1 MTVSVARLH
10 AGDGYTYLTRQVAS
24 GDHPRDRGQD
34 LADYYTAHGAP
45 PGHWH
50 GSAAHALGVGGVVTE
65 SQMKALF
72 GEGLHPNADVLID
85 AALQEGRSPDDAVYS
100 ARLGRKFATFDPSR
114 EQRWETALDQAREHV
129 AGTGTGAG
137 DLTREQ
143 RHEVRM
149 LAAATLHQVEKG
161 RPAGT
166 QSELEKFAVEAS
178 RPTRQPVAGFDLTFT
193 PVKSVSVMW
202 ALSGDET
209 RLAIQ
214 DAHHAAVARAV
225 RFIETDV
232 AHTRSGAG
240 GVAQVDAQGVIAAQF
255 DHWDSRTG
263 DPNLHTHLAISNRVQ
278 GLDGKWRT
286 LDGRTLYAA
295 NVTISE
301 LYNASLESELTT
313 RLGVE
318 FVDHQLEQGKRPVRE
333 ISNVDRR
340 LVDLFSS
347 RRHDIR
353 QAYEQLLETY
363 RKEHGHEPDRATEIR
378 LAQEATLSTREAK
391 GDAESLADKRDR
403 WRESAVDV
411 VGDEVVAMA
420 GATVGREVPGRREHV
435 LLDEQGAFVG
445 ADVAAAK
452 VVERVAQDRATW
464 RAWHLKA
471 ESHRQLRGLGLS
483 ADDHEQL
490 VDQVLDL
497 AIAQSVSCEAGDDR
511 QVPAELQRAN
521 GELIFRQ
528 HGAERF
534 TSADV
539 LAAERRV
546 VDAARTPALS
556 PVSAASVAAAVEL
569 VEAES
574 GFQLDDGQRRLV
586 EAFATADRQVVVGIG
601 PAGAGKTQA
610 MRALV
615 GAAEHAGTRVV
626 LLAPSAAAA
635 KALQSETGAEHAETV
650 AKVLWNARELG
661 AEHAGIDAGDIVLV
675 DEAGMAATG
684 DLDRLNALC
693 EERGAVMRLLGDD
706 QQLAAV
712 GAGGLLRTIAHE
724 VGAVRL
730 EDLHRFSDPAEATA
744 TLQLRDGDTAALGFY
759 SDADRITE
767 GSREEQVAT
776 VFSRWVQDTR
786 EGKSSIMVAG
796 DRATVVELN
805 DMARALRVEHGD
817 VAGDGVRARAGVLV
831 SVGDQVVTRRNDRR
845 ISLSDTDYVKN
856 GDLWAVTGAAD
867 DGSLTVKHTRSGKT
881 VDLPADY
888 VRDAV
893 ELGYAT
899 TITRAQGMTVDTGHV
914 LVDDTLSRSQL
925 YVAMTRGRHLNAAHV
940 VVDVDHEHQHQVAAR
955 NATEVLAS
963 VMGRVSEDGVSA
975 HQIQTSAAEDARR
988 LSALEP
994 QLEHAQLIL
1003 HEQRIEQALDDVLG
1017 AGRHEDLQADPAYA
1031 ALKGRLAGIAGT
1043 GADPEAALREA
1054 YEARELAGARST
1066 AEVLHWRLGRLQE
1079 PSEQATSDSGS
1090 PALRRW
1096 LEQQRTLIED
1106 RKSEVATAA
1115 VTEPPKWVRAA
1126 RAGGREI
1133 SDDVVASVAIYRD
1146 RHDVT
1151 DSLSPLGAEPPRGS
1165 DQHDRWQELRGQ
1177 LEPGTPG
1184 GAPAAG
1190 DPVADLM
1197 RGIGARQRDRSAVDA
1212 PDLAGPTPGRE
1223 EPDIDR

>member
-50 GSAAHALGVGGVVTE
+50 GSAAQVLGVDGVVSE

-85 AALQEGRSPDDAVYS
+85 AALQEGRSPEDAVYS

-114 EQRWETALDQAREHV
+114 EQRWETALEEAREEV
-129 AGTGTGAG
+129 VGVGVGAG

-149 LAAATLHQVEKG
+149 VAAASLHQVEKG
-161 RPAGT
+161 RPAAT
-166 QSELEKFAVEAS
+166 RAELEKFAVDAS

-202 ALSGDET
+202 ALSDDDT

-232 AHTRSGAG
+232 AHTRSGTA
-240 GVAQVDAQGVIAAQF
+240 GVAQVDAQGIIAAQF

-301 LYNASLESELTT
+301 LYNASLESELST

-318 FVDHQLEQGKRPVRE
+318 FVDRQLEQGKRPVRE
-333 ISNVDRR
+333 ISHVDRR

-347 RRHDIR
+347 RRRDIR
-353 QAYEQLLETY
+353 QAYDQLLETY
-363 RKEHGHEPDRATEIR
+363 RQEHGHEPDRATGIR

-403 WRESAVDV
+403 WREAAVEVVGHDLAAVAGAQPGQAVD
-411 VGDEVVAMA
+411 
-420 GATVGREVPGRREHV
+420 PRRPHP
-435 LLDEQGAFVG
+435 LLSEQGAFVG
-445 ADVAAAK
+445 VDVAAK
-452 VVERVAQDRATW
+452 RVVDRVAEDRATW

-471 ESHRQLRGLGLS
+471 ETHRQVRGLGLS
-483 ADDHEQL
+483 ADGHQQL
-490 VDQVLDL
+490 VGQVLDQ
-497 AIAQSVSCEAGDDR
+497 AIATSVSCEAENDR
-511 QVPAELQRAN
+511 PVPVELQRAN

-546 VDAARTPALS
+546 IDAARTPALS
-556 PVSAASVAAAVEL
+556 PVTSASVEAAVAAVEH
-569 VEAES
+569 ES
-574 GFQLDDGQRRLV
+574 GFKLDDGQRRLV

-635 KALQSETGAEHAETV
+635 KALQSETGAGHADTV

-661 AEHAGIDAGDIVLV
+661 PEHAGVNAGDVVLV

-730 EDLHRFSDPAEATA
+730 EDLHRFSDPAEAAA

-759 SDADRITE
+759 SDADRITQ
-767 GSREEQVAT
+767 GTRDQQVAA
-776 VFSRWVQDTR
+776 VFSRWVEDTR
-786 EGKSSIMVAG
+786 DGKSSIMVAG
-796 DRATVVELN
+796 DRATVRDLN
-805 DMARALRVEHGD
+805 DMARALRAELGD
-817 VAGDGVRARAGVLV
+817 VDEAGVPARGGVVV
-831 SVGDQVVTRRNDRR
+831 SVGDTIVTRRNDRR
-845 ISLSDTDYVKN
+845 ISMSDTDYVKN

-914 LVDDTLSRSQL
+914 LVDDTLSRAQL
-925 YVAMTRGRHLNAAHV
+925 YVAMTRGRHVNAAHV
-940 VVDVDHEHQHQVAAR
+940 VVDVDQEHQHQVAAQ
-955 NATEVLAS
+955 NATEVLAT
-963 VMGRVSEDGVSA
+963 VMGRVNPDEVSA
-975 HQIQTSAAEDARR
+975 HQIRSSAAEDAHR

-994 QLEHAQLIL
+994 QLQHAQLIL
-1003 HEQRIEQALDDVLG
+1003 HEQRIEQALDRVLG
-1017 AGRHEDLQADPAYA
+1017 ADGHEDLQDDPAYS
-1031 ALKGRLAGIAGT
+1031 ALKQRLADVAGA
-1043 GADPEAALREA
+1043 GEDPEAALRAA
-1054 YEARELAGARST
+1054 YEARELAGARS
-1066 AEVLHWRLGRLQE
+1066 AAQVLHWRLDRLA
-1079 PSEQATSDSGS
+1079 PTEQRATSSGS
-1090 PALRRW
+1090 PQMQRW
-1096 LEQQRTLIED
+1096 LEQQRSLIEA
-1106 RKSEVATAA
+1106 RKIEVGDAAVAT
-1115 VTEPPKWVRAA
+1115 TPKWVRAA
-1126 RAGGREI
+1126 RAGGREVP
-1133 SDDVVASVAIYRD
+1133 DEVVRNVAIYRD
-1146 RHDVT
+1146 QHDVT
-1151 DSLSPLGAEPPRGS
+1151 DSLSPLGAEPPTGS
-1165 DQHDRWQELRGQ
+1165 DSHARWTELRSE
-1177 LEPGTPG
+1177 LEE
-1184 GAPAAG
+1184 GAAAQ
-1190 DPVADLM
+1190 VAELDLT
-1197 RGIGARQRDRSAVDA
+1197 RGFDARRPSPRLDG
-1212 PDLAGPTPGRE
+1212 PDLAGPAPSRE
-1223 EPDIDR
+1223 APDVER